1 MKQIIAIFL
10 FIFALASCKPQC
22 TCEDCQAQCQTEQAV
37 DTTVTETP
45 VDITPAVEEVKTETD
60 ETAETK

>member
-22 TCEDCQAQCQTEQAV
+22 TCEDCAAKCQTEQV
-37 DTTVTETP
+37 TTDST
-45 VDITPAVEEVKTETD
+45 AVETTAPVEGEVEAAPA
-60 ETAETK
+60 EEETK

>member
-10 FIFALASCKPQC
+10 FIFALASCKPEC
-22 TCEDCQAQCQTEQAV
+22 SCADCQAKCQTEQVIDSTAV
-37 DTTVTETP
+37 ETP
-45 VDITPAVEEVKTETD
+45 VDVTPGTETEVTEEA